1 MAMSGGSTTS
11 KLPSGNFSN
20 ICSLF
25 VCLLVCL
32 FSQGEPGFL
41 GPQGEPGLPG
51 LPGTKVCV
59 TTEQIFSE
67 WVWHGVSRDFQD
79 ATACTYLCDHH
90 RSHWR
95 VYSFIIHHYH
105 FTKAIRPVF
114 LLNVIRSG
122 QNELILCCSLWVVT
136 LSHCG
141 ASGDNPGTQKLLSSP
156 WYMCLHMHVSQS
168 KVKIKLGIFEE
179 MFNLIFFSFCSDQWR
194 W

>member
-1 MAMSGGSTTS
+1 MAVSGGSTTS
-11 KLPSGNFSN
+11 KLPSGKFSN

-59 TTEQIFSE
+59 TTKQIYSSVTRRISRFSRRN
-67 WVWHGVSRDFQD
+67 SFDFYQ
-79 ATACTYLCDHH
+79 CDHH
-90 RSHWR
+90 GSHWW
-95 VYSFIIHHYH
+95 VYSLIIHHYH

-122 QNELILCCSLWVVT
+122 QNELILCCSLWVMT

-141 ASGDNPGTQKLLSSP
+141 ASGDNPGTQELLSSS
-156 WYMCLHMHVSQS
+156 WYMLLSQ
-168 KVKIKLGIFEE
+168 KLK
-179 MFNLIFFSFCSDQWR
+179 
-194 W
+194 